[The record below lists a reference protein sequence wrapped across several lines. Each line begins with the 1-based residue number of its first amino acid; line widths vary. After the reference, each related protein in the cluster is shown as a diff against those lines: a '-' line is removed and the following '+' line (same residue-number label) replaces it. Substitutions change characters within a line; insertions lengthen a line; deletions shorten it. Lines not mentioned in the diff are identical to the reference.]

1 MVMKMMRTKLFTLL
15 SICLVS
21 FFTIGTSFAEPIHTD
36 LTLESDTDI
45 SLSITGESG
54 DRVLWIP
61 SEYGL
66 NKPRHYWLI
75 ETLAS
80 KGLEVWLAELHS
92 SYFVSPG
99 RNSYT
104 EIPVDDIADLI
115 RKSLPEDGSKLFI
128 VCTSRGAAL
137 TLLALNE
144 LKKQDQ
150 DLKQI
155 AGLVMIH
162 PNFQANTPVPG
173 ADIEYL
179 SVIDSTQMP
188 IYMIQPFKSN
198 RYWFMEDLV
207 SRLNEAGSQVYTQVI
222 QDVSDGYHARPDAS
236 DAEQVKSKELP
247 ADIARAIRLLD
258 KTRVKDDRR
267 IDETD
272 AEWRMAGLSGKLD
285 AYPDPKP
292 APSLQLFDMDGEFH
306 DLDSYKGRV
315 VVLNFWAT
323 WCPPCVEEIPSLG
336 RLQAAFSED
345 DLVVLSVDIGESK
358 EDIGKFLEQIPAD
371 FPVMIDP
378 EGTTVRRWNV
388 IAYPTTFVMDRTGI
402 IRLAYYG
409 GLEWD
414 MPEIIEQLQTLV
426 K

>member
-1 MVMKMMRTKLFTLL
+1 MNIMTRFTSVLL
-15 SICLVS
+15 SVCLLSVCILNDS
-21 FFTIGTSFAEPIHTD
+21 LAEPVPTE
-36 LTLESDTDI
+36 LTLDSDTDI
-45 SLSITGESG
+45 SLAIAGDSG

-66 NKPRHYWLI
+66 NTPRHYWLI
-75 ETLAS
+75 ETLAES
-80 KGLEVWLAELHS
+80 GHEVWLAELHS

-104 EIPVDDIADLI
+104 EIPIDDIADLI
-115 RKSLPEDGSKLFI
+115 RKSLPDDGRKLFI

-150 DLKQI
+150 YLQQI

-188 IYMIQPFKSN
+188 IYIIQPFKSN
-198 RYWFMEDLV
+198 RYWYMEGLV
-207 SRLNEAGSQVYTQVI
+207 SRLSDAGSKVYTKVI
-222 QDVSDGYHARPDAS
+222 QDVSDGYHVRPDAS
-236 DAEQVKSKELP
+236 DAEQIKSKELP
-247 ADIARAIRLLD
+247 RDIARAIRLLAR
-258 KTRVKDDRR
+258 TRVQDNRR

-272 AEWRMAGLSGKLD
+272 VEWKMTGLSGKLD
-285 AYPDPKP
+285 AYPEPKT
-292 APSLQLFDMDGEFH
+292 APSLQLRDMDDMLH
-306 DLDSYKGRV
+306 DLANYRGRV

-358 EDIGKFLEQIPAD
+358 EDIKNFLAQIPAD

-378 EGTTVRRWNV
+378 EGTTVKPWNI
-388 IAYPTTFVMDRTGI
+388 IAYPTTFVMDRSGI

-414 MPEIIEQLQTLV
+414 MPEIVEQLKTLV

>member
-1 MVMKMMRTKLFTLL
+1 MRMITRLTSVLL
-15 SICLVS
+15 SVCLVYLS
-21 FFTIGTSFAEPIHTD
+21 QVNDSLAEPAHTE
-36 LTLESDTDI
+36 LSLESDTDI
-45 SLSITGESG
+45 SLAIAGDSG

-66 NKPRHYWLI
+66 NTPRHYWLI
-75 ETLAS
+75 ETLAES
-80 KGLEVWLAELHS
+80 GHEVWLAELHS

-104 EIPVDDIADLI
+104 GIPIDDIADLI
-115 RKSLPEDGSKLFI
+115 RKSLPDDGSKLFI

-144 LKKQDQ
+144 LKKQEH
-150 DLKQI
+150 DLQQI

-179 SVIDSTQMP
+179 SVIDTTQMP

-198 RYWFMEDLV
+198 RYWYMEDLV
-207 SRLNEAGSQVYTQVI
+207 SRLNDAGSQVYTQVI
-222 QDVSDGYHARPDAS
+222 QGVSDGYHARPDS
-236 DAEQVKSKELP
+236 SEAERVKSRELP
-247 ADIARAIRLLD
+247 ADIARAIRLLAR
-258 KTRVKDDRR
+258 TRVKDDRR

-272 AEWRMAGLSGKLD
+272 AEWKLTGLSGKLD
-285 AYPDPKP
+285 AYPEPKP
-292 APSLQLFDMDGEFH
+292 APSLQLRDMDNEVH
-306 DLDSYKGRV
+306 DLASYRGRV

-358 EDIGKFLEQIPAD
+358 EDIERFLQQIPAD

-378 EGTTVRRWNV
+378 EGTTVKPWNI
-388 IAYPTTFVMDRTGI
+388 IAYPTTFVIDSSGI

-414 MPEIIEQLQTLV
+414 MPEIVEQLQTLV